1 MIVAVNNFVR
11 RQKKNSGKTY
21 SSELSFE
28 DIAYHAQN
36 QMIKGDFTEGYRE
49 GVRVVFAKKTIINKF
64 ICPYVKIDQGT
75 KLNASFIAR
84 QDDEEPYVRIT
95 ASSGVPLKTGA
106 VELICYRNDVLK
118 ENDEN
123 STEGDWELISFHA
136 IPEGLDTM
144 PMGPVTMMRNQ
155 LELKGGTK
163 AYYESQS
170 WAESVRFWQKYAP
183 LEKKCR

>member
-1 MIVAVNNFVR
+1 MIVTVNNFVR

-21 SSELSFE
+21 SPDLSFE
-28 DIAYHAQN
+28 EIAYHAQN
-36 QMIKGDFTEGYRE
+36 QMIKGFFKEGYRE
-49 GVRVVFAKKTIINKF
+49 GVRVVFAKTTIINKF
-64 ICPYVKIDQGT
+64 ICPYVKINKNT
-75 KLNASFIAR
+75 KLNATLIAR
-84 QDDEEPYVRIT
+84 QGGEEPYVRVT
-95 ASSGVPLKTGA
+95 ASSGVPLKTGE
-106 VELICYRNDVLK
+106 VEIICYSNDVLR

-136 IPEGLDTM
+136 IPEGLGTM

-183 LEKKCR
+183 LEKKM